1 MIYVCIPSLNEAPTV
16 GVLLWKL
23 RQVMSEFG
31 RDYHVLV
38 LDDGSSDD
46 TQDVLAPYD
55 RVMPLTVL
63 RNERTQGYPA
73 AVERLLREAV
83 AKSTHPK
90 RDAAVL
96 LQADFTESPADVPAL
111 VRRIEGGADVVG
123 GVPSAAGEAP
133 RSHRWLRRGISWLL
147 GRSAAPKE
155 IRDPASGFRA
165 YRIAVLKRT
174 LTELEGRPLLT
185 GSGWAANVQLL
196 LAVAPH
202 ARRADTTDV
211 GTRVTHPARLSR
223 MHPWRTA
230 MDLWRVARTAPRR
243 IARPPVEEAPEP
255 APAAAEPAE
264 RPSGRRGGRRR
275 NSRKKQQ
282 EGEAA

>member
-1 MIYVCIPSLNEAPTV
+1 VIYICIPSLNEAPTV

-31 RDYHVLV
+31 RDYQVLV

-46 TQDVLAPYD
+46 TQDVLSPYG

-83 AKSTHPK
+83 ARSTHPK
-90 RDAAVL
+90 RDTAVV

-123 GVPSAAGEAP
+123 GVPAPSDAAP

-147 GRSAAPKE
+147 SRSAAPRE

-174 LTELEGRPLLT
+174 LTELDGRPLLT

-211 GTRVTHPARLSR
+211 GTRVAHPARVSR
-223 MHPWRTA
+223 MRAWGTA
-230 MDLWRVARTAPRR
+230 MDLWRVARSAPRR
-243 IARPPVEEAPEP
+243 GTQPVAAEVPEPPLAAPE
-255 APAAAEPAE
+255 AAE
-264 RPSGRRGGRRR
+264 RPAGRRGGRRR
-275 NSRKKQQ
+275 NSRKKQ